1 MLKKLK
7 RFFTQNPGDTLT
19 KEEQAHRLHVTT
31 AALLFE
37 IARADLDI
45 SDIEKEKISAALKKQ
60 FNLSDALINEVV
72 QQAEIEVEQAISLHP
87 FTKLIHDNYSLE
99 EKHEIIYF
107 LWVVAYSDN
116 ELDMYEESLIRKISD
131 LLYVTHKDF
140 IIAKLRAQDHQ
151 KN

>member
-19 KEEQAHRLHVTT
+19 QEEQAHRLHVAT

-72 QQAEIEVEQAISLHP
+72 QQAEIEVEQAVSLHP